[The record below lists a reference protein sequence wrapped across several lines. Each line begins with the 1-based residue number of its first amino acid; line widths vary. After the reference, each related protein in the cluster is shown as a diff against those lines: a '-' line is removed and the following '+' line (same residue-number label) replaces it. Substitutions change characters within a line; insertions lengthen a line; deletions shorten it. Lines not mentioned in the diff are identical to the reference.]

1 MDINKQKF
9 HKQSKYLTN
18 LLSGLN
24 PLQYEAGPI
33 NASISARDGADST
46 YSHVNGTIYT
56 F

>member
-1 MDINKQKF
+1 MEVPQIVQVSDEPVKW
-9 HKQSKYLTN
+9 SY
-18 LLSGLN
+18 